1 MQGSKIACRLVYSF
15 ALMEV
20 HMINGRKNPPEAA
33 HGRLSDLAYEKLVEL
48 ILSGLLAPGSVLS
61 ELELSR
67 HLKISRTPIHDALRQ
82 LAKDGLVEQ
91 KANRRAVVAAFTAAD
106 VFDIFEMRKLLESDA
121 ARRAALKID
130 RMALAK
136 LREAADA
143 MAAAVKKP
151 NAIVRWADFDDLF
164 HTTIASASGSVQLAQ
179 DIARYRMLH
188 RSFNR
193 LRTTLDV
200 ARQALGEH
208 LRILKA
214 LGQRDAEWAASEMG
228 AHIHEWQAYFVN
240 HFSSNQTEA
249 ADSSKGVRH
258 ALRDAGAVA
267 SVESRAGR
275 GRRAG

>member
-1 MQGSKIACRLVYSF
+1 MMNRLKIRSDATD
-15 ALMEV
+15 
-20 HMINGRKNPPEAA
+20 
-33 HGRLSDLAYEKLVEL
+33 GRLSDLAYEKLVEL
-48 ILSGLLAPGSVLS
+48 ILSGSLAPGSVLS

-91 KANRRAVVAAFTAAD
+91 KANHRAVVAAFTAAD

-121 ARRAALKID
+121 ARRAASKID

-136 LREAADA
+136 LRETAGA
-143 MAAAVKKP
+143 MTHTVKKP
-151 NAIVRWADFDDLF
+151 NAIARWADFDELF
-164 HTTIASASGSVQLAQ
+164 HTTIADASGSVRLAQ

-200 ARQALGEH
+200 VKQALGEH
-208 LRILKA
+208 LRILEA
-214 LGQRDAEWAASEMG
+214 LEQRDAKRAASEMA

-240 HFSSNQTEA
+240 HFHSNPTVA
-249 ADSSKGVRH
+249 IDSTNGVRH
-258 ALRDAGAVA
+258 AFRDADLVA
-267 SVESRAGR
+267 SAEPRSGR